1 MAPATGLTP
10 SMRAYTRRVIIL
22 MLLYVGFILGTVTLF
37 RTDNPPTGALAV
49 FLAIL
54 PALPIIGVIWA
65 IGRLIVETTDEYQ
78 RMLFVK
84 QVLIATGLTLAIATV
99 WGFLENFDQ
108 VGHLPGFY
116 VAILWFAM
124 SGVGGAIARWR
135 A

>member
-1 MAPATGLTP
+1 MAAATNRP
-10 SMRAYTRRVIIL
+10 SSMRRYTRRVLIL
-22 MLLYVGFILGTVTLF
+22 MLLYVAFILGTVALF
-37 RTDNPPTGALAV
+37 RSESPPTGAIAV

-54 PALPIIGVIWA
+54 PALPIVGVFWA
-65 IGRLIVETTDEYQ
+65 IGRLIVETSDEYQ

-84 QVLIATGLTLAIATV
+84 QVLIATGLTLAIATI